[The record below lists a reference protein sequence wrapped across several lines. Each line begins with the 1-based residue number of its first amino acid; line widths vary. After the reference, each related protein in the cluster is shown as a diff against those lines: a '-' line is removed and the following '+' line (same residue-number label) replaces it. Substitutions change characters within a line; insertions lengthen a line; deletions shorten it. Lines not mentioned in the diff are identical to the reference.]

1 MEEHSSNYPGCRKFS
16 MIDLDKKVAN
26 KVCAN
31 SKGSE
36 DILRLENSSNK
47 ASPYT
52 VKIRTG
58 CKNEPRKGDRFCKA
72 CMSEFSISKS
82 ENSSICFL
90 QSLHPLGM
98 KKRRLRIGEASLLD
112 NVDGDMILVK
122 QFGVTYKFLMRV
134 DDLPISAKKQLK
146 E

>member
-58 CKNEPRKGDRFCKA
+58 CKNEPRKGERFCRK
-72 CMSEFSISKS
+72 CMGEFSVHK
-82 ENSSICFL
+82 EGEQNICFL
-90 QSLHPLGM
+90 QSLHPLGS
-98 KKRRLRIGEASLLD
+98 KKRKRHH
-112 NVDGDMILVK
+112 VDRERESFPDAGWILVK
-122 QFGVTYKFLMRV
+122 QFGVTYKF
-134 DDLPISAKKQLK
+134 
-146 E
+146 